1 MMRCAKIVATI
12 GPASQDEETIRELLR
27 AGMNVA
33 RLNFS
38 HGSHADHA
46 AVLKRLRHAAAEL
59 GRPVCVLQD
68 LLGPKIRTGE
78 LKGGKI
84 EIQAGQVLVLT
95 TGPGPYAADEVPVD
109 FPELPTSVRPGGRI
123 LLDDGNLELA
133 VLEVEAQHVR
143 VSVVVGGTL
152 KSNKGINLPGAQ
164 INISAMTEKD
174 ELDLA
179 FGLEQGV
186 DAVAL
191 SFVRSQEDIL
201 YLRRKI
207 AALAPE
213 QTHLP
218 IIAKLERPEALDN
231 LEAIV
236 HAADGV
242 MVARGDLGVEMLP
255 EEVPIAQKQ
264 IIACANR
271 HGKLVITATQ
281 MLDSMIH
288 NPRPTRAEASD
299 VANAILD
306 GSDAVMLSG
315 ETAAGAYP
323 LEAVRMMDAIICQA
337 EAHLAEWG
345 HWHGPA
351 LPDAGQWPLPGH
363 PALVEAGQA
372 ASGEAGQAAGGLAG
386 QDDGFYMTLAAR
398 ELAHDRNVAAI
409 AAFTKSG
416 RTALLMSKTRPG
428 VPILAFTP
436 EPVTYARMEMYWGV
450 VPHLV
455 PHAATI
461 EAMLA
466 AVEAA
471 MMLSGTIQPG
481 QQVVLICGFPVDAVR
496 PTNLALLHT
505 VGE

>member
-68 LLGPKIRTGE
+68 LQGPKIRTGD

-84 EIQAGQVLVLT
+84 EIRAGQVLVLT

-109 FPELPTSVRPGGRI
+109 FPELPASVRPGGRI

-174 ELDLA
+174 EIDLA

-213 QTHLP
+213 QIHLP

-323 LEAVRMMDAIICQA
+323 LEAVRMMDAIVRQA

-345 HWHGPA
+345 HWRGPA
-351 LPDAGQWPLPGH
+351 LPDAGQ
-363 PALVEAGQA
+363 AAG
-372 ASGEAGQAAGGLAG
+372 GDAGQAAGGEVGQAARDEAG
-386 QDDGFYMTLAAR
+386 QDDSFFMTLAAR

-466 AVEAA
+466 DVEAA
-471 MMLSGTIQPG
+471 MMLSGTVQPG
-481 QQVVLICGFPVDAVR
+481 QQVVLICGFPVEAVR
-496 PTNLALLHT
+496 QTNLALLHT